1 LYGHCGISGILK
13 HTSTREVEILANSV
27 HVEIV
32 KRGTR
37 AIAAWR
43 KVHPAETLD
52 LAGAI
57 LRVANLQKAKLEGAN
72 LRGADLRGA
81 ILRGANLQEAE
92 LGGAKLQ
99 VVEIGFHV
107 SKLRSHFPGTVTT
120 FEGFAL
126 ARLIRAIHF
135 R

>member
-1 LYGHCGISGILK
+1 
-13 HTSTREVEILANSV
+13 VEILANSV

-72 LRGADLRGA
+72 LRGA